1 MRRIQLLRFKLNF
14 VIVTWV
20 QTFEL
25 SHFTLFCV
33 FALIVSMNTSMVSRS
48 MDDSEELEDGET
60 TGEIQAN
67 KVELNFNVSVSHIC
81 VL

>member
-1 MRRIQLLRFKLNF
+1 
-14 VIVTWV
+14 
-20 QTFEL
+20 
-25 SHFTLFCV
+25 
-33 FALIVSMNTSMVSRS
+33 MVSRS

-81 VL
+81 VLKKENDCWIMIGSGLW